1 MMLQDSQVN
10 DNTHLTE
17 ITKMIENRFE
27 EEDKQIRLEGRMQG
41 FKEAALEFREE
52 ERALLGRQVTRKFGD
67 RAGESLAG
75 YLSTLDQVSDF
86 ERVMDWIVDC
96 RSEAEILS
104 KLPDSVRGA

>member
-1 MMLQDSQVN
+1 MMLQDLQMD

-27 EEDKQIRLEGRMQG
+27 EEDRQIRLEERTQVT
-41 FKEAALEFREE
+41 LEFREE